1 MPCKELEDVMPTVLG
16 QLVPGVSF
24 PLHVPL
30 SKNEGQIRGS
40 SRTISEN
47 NEVKESF
54 HMVRN

>member
-1 MPCKELEDVMPTVLG
+1 MPTVLG